1 MTFQHTAARRRL
13 GLLVISD
20 NPLYS
25 FNTQPPEGGWLEAA
39 NTHHQFGVSTHSRPK
54 AAGTAIRFSSRH
66 CNGFNTQPPEG
77 GWAGKPHEYITD
89 QRFQH
94 TAARRRLAGYAGSC
108 GNLVSVST
116 HSRPKAA
123 GAMTRWLTAA
133 PAFQHTAARRR
144 LVRLSSAFNILC
156 RFQHTAAR
164 RRLDTSESLLVRLLH
179 VSTHSRPKAAGFD
192 DNEGLKYINRFNT
205 QPPEG
210 GWDCPRCFLIAFYG
224 FNTQPPE
231 GGWILAGWVGQPSA
245 GFQHTAARRRLG
257 HKCATPCSAWRFQHT
272 AARRRLEQVTPFR
285 VFELPVSTHSRP
297 KAAGG

>member
-1 MTFQHTAARRRL
+1 MNILPT
-13 GLLVISD
+13 
-20 NPLYS
+20 
-25 FNTQPPEGGWLEAA
+25 
-39 NTHHQFGVSTHSRPK
+39 
-54 AAGTAIRFSSRH
+54 
-66 CNGFNTQPPEG
+66 NGFNTQPPEG

-210 GWDCPRCFLIAFYG
+210 GWAINAPRLVLHGG

-231 GGWILAGWVGQPSA
+231 GGWNKLLHSVCLNCQ
-245 GFQHTAARRRLG
+245 FQHTAARRRLG
-257 HKCATPCSAWRFQHT
+257 DKIRCS
-272 AARRRLEQVTPFR
+272 E
-285 VFELPVSTHSRP
+285 FEIVVSTHSRP
-297 KAAGG
+297 KAAGIKGIGRIWRDKVSTHSRPKAAGRWP